1 MLPQSLEI
9 ARHLSLLCAANSYNF
24 TVKQLVLDLIP
35 AALPTL
41 ENFVATR
48 NSEAVSALR
57 AQMFSPKNLP
67 SSNAGAGFRAVSA
80 TVIYLW
86 GPSGA
91 GKTHLARALASSP
104 GGVDAVPLCQTTR
117 LADARLIAPHTC
129 YVLDDVHTF
138 ADAAQVALFNLINLA
153 NQADAPAR
161 VIATGPTAPR
171 DLALRPELTSRLG
184 SGLVFQLQPL
194 DDTDKADALRAH
206 AQSRGFA
213 LREDVANHL
222 LRHSRRDMASLIAML
237 DALDQYSLET
247 GREITLPLLRELAQP
262 TLTNT

>member
-1 MLPQSLEI
+1 M
-9 ARHLSLLCAANSYNF
+9 
-24 TVKQLVLDLIP
+24 KQLVLDLIP

-57 AQMFSPKNLP
+57 ALILAPETGSNPITGVGFQQVVP
-67 SSNAGAGFRAVSA
+67 S
-80 TVIYLW
+80 VIYLW
-86 GPSGA
+86 GATSA
-91 GKTHLARALASSP
+91 GKTHLARALAASAH
-104 GGVDAVPLCQTTR
+104 GVDARVLCQTTR
-117 LADARLIAPHTC
+117 AADAAIIAAHTC
-129 YVLDDVHTF
+129 YVVDDVHTF
-138 ADAAQVALFNLINLA
+138 ADTAQVALFNLINLV
-153 NQADAPAR
+153 NQADTGSS
-161 VIATGPTAPR
+161 VIVTGPAAPR

-194 DDTDKADALRAH
+194 TDADKADALRAH

-213 LREDVANHL
+213 LRDEVANHL